1 LIPVAV
7 ALSPGGWSGY
17 RGDHPFTDSSS
28 KSIGANVVS
37 WKAVSL
43 RPIPSLLC
51 GVGLLLAFAL
61 APAVIP
67 NPFFRTAMGDLIPLL
82 VIAAACIPAFRNAC
96 DSRGHTRL
104 FWSLMAM
111 GLVMWGINQAMWVW
125 IEVVVRKPLPDPF
138 AGDIVLFLHVVPFMA
153 AVALQ
158 PHRAEE
164 REGLLPSTLNV
175 LMVVVWWVVV
185 YAFFVFP
192 DEYLITNVPVYTVR
206 WDVLYAIE
214 ELMLGG
220 VAAWGFFTSWGAWRE
235 LYRNIFLAGSLYA
248 ISSQAMNA
256 AIARGTYRTGGIYD
270 LPFLASLLG
279 FLWVAVD
286 GRRRLHET
294 QPHETQLQETQLQET
309 QLQETYLQGTQ
320 AVPAIGR
327 ASRWVAPQLAR
338 LALVSLP
345 VMAYWALFLSHD
357 QPYLS
362 RVRFAVA
369 LGGVAL
375 LAFVVFLKQ
384 HLLDQRLLRLLKHSR
399 RSFDSL
405 QRLQGRVIQQ
415 AKLASLGELVALAA
429 SELEFPLSAI
439 LANSERMAASS
450 NLSREQLSNA
460 QKIGQQARR
469 TRELVGDLL
478 SFAQQTPGEKSP
490 VELKPLLQ
498 RAVQMEGFKLENK
511 RISLIVESNSS
522 SSSSSN
528 DALPRVLGNPN
539 QLLQAFLQ
547 IVENAVDALQ
557 ETGGGRLQV
566 CLWREGNEVVV
577 QFADNGPGLR
587 DPERVFDPFYTTK
600 PVGKGTGLGLSATY
614 GVILDHKGQITCY
627 NRPEGGAVFEIRL
640 PVLGTT
646 APLAEAARG

>member
-1 LIPVAV
+1 LKSVT
-7 ALSPGGWSGY
+7 GY
-17 RGDHPFTDSSS
+17 RGDHPVTDPSS
-28 KSIGANVVS
+28 KRVVANVVS

-61 APAVIP
+61 APVVFP

-82 VIAAACIPAFRNAC
+82 VIAAACIPSARNAC

-104 FWSLMAM
+104 FWSLMTM
-111 GLVMWGINQAMWVW
+111 GLVMWSFNQAMWVW
-125 IEVVVRKPLPDPF
+125 VEVVVREPLPDPF

-158 PHRAEE
+158 PHQAEE

-214 ELMLGG
+214 GLMLSG
-220 VAAWGFFTSWGAWRE
+220 VAAWGFFTSSGAWRE
-235 LYRNIFLAGSLYA
+235 LYRSIFFAGSLYA
-248 ISSQAMNA
+248 ISSEAMNA

-286 GRRRLHET
+286 GRRRLR
-294 QPHETQLQETQLQET
+294 ETQLQETQLQET
-309 QLQETYLQGTQ
+309 E

-511 RISLIVESNSS
+511 RISLTVESS
-522 SSSSSN
+522 SSSSSSAN
-528 DALPRVLGNPN
+528 SSSSSKDALPRVLGNPN

-557 ETGGGRLQV
+557 ESGGGRLQV

-640 PVLGTT
+640 PALKTT

>member
-1 LIPVAV
+1 M
-7 ALSPGGWSGY
+7 
-17 RGDHPFTDSSS
+17 
-28 KSIGANVVS
+28 
-37 WKAVSL
+37 SL
-43 RPIPSLLC
+43 RPIPALLC
-51 GVGLLLAFAL
+51 GVGLLLAFVL
-61 APAVIP
+61 APVVFP
-67 NPFFRTAMGDLIPLL
+67 SPFFRIAMGDLVPLL
-82 VIAAACIPAFRNAC
+82 VIAATCILSARNAC

-104 FWSLMAM
+104 FWSLMTV
-111 GLVMWGINQAMWVW
+111 GLVMWGFNQVMWVW
-125 IEVVVRKPLPDPF
+125 VEVVVRKPLPDPF
-138 AGDIVLFLHVVPFMA
+138 AGDIVLFLHVVPIMA

-158 PHRAEE
+158 PHQAEE

-175 LMVVVWWVVV
+175 LMVLVWWVVV

-192 DEYLITNVPVYTVR
+192 DEYLITNVQVYTVR

-214 ELMLGG
+214 GLMLAG
-220 VAAWGFFTSWGAWRE
+220 VSAWGFFTSSGAWRE
-235 LYRNIFLAGSLYA
+235 LYRGIFFASSLYA
-248 ISSQAMNA
+248 ASSQAMNA
-256 AIARGTYRTGGIYD
+256 AIARGAYRTGGIYD
-270 LPFLASLLG
+270 LPFLAAMLG
-279 FLWVAVD
+279 FLWVAID
-286 GRRRLHET
+286 GRRRLPDTLHNT
-294 QPHETQLQETQLQET
+294 H
-309 QLQETYLQGTQ
+309 
-320 AVPAIGR
+320 AVPESAR
-327 ASRWVAPQLAR
+327 SRWVAPLLAK

-345 VMAYWALFLSHD
+345 GLAYWALFLNHD

-369 LGGVAL
+369 MGGVAV

-384 HLLDQRLLRLLKHSR
+384 HLLDQRLVRLLKHSR
-399 RSFDSL
+399 RSFDTL

-429 SELEFPLSAI
+429 GELEFPLSAI

-469 TRELVGDLL
+469 TRDLVGDLL

-498 RAVQMEGFKLENK
+498 RAVKMEGFKLENK
-511 RISLIVESNSS
+511 RISLTVESRSSSNSS
-522 SSSSSN
+522 SNSK

-566 CLWREGNEVVV
+566 CLWREDNEVVV

-614 GVILDHKGQITCY
+614 GVIQDHKGQITCY

-640 PVLGTT
+640 PVLRAT
-646 APLAEAARG
+646 APFAEAARV